1 MTAQDY
7 CLWDDPLC
15 YAKEKSPSIWCYLLL
30 LFFHQF
36 PLKLESEF
44 YVWQLGNV
52 CPPGRMI
59 WSFGFSEKKCKL
71 MEQFL
76 FGWNILICW
85 FFWKY
90 KRATFFFFFGGNILI
105 FHIKHIRDQFVW
117 RKCFL
122 VQEAGLQFTLTCLVL
137 LWKTGFAAMWMAAW
151 LLQRR
156 FAGRVTW
163 KTIFYCRECK
173 SFHFWEDA

>member
-15 YAKEKSPSIWCYLLL
+15 YAKEKSPSILCYLLL

-59 WSFGFSEKKCKL
+59 WSFGFSEKKMQTNGAIFVWMKY
-71 MEQFL
+71 FK
-76 FGWNILICW
+76 ICW

-90 KRATFFFFFGGNILI
+90 KRATFFFFL
-105 FHIKHIRDQFVW
+105 W
-117 RKCFL
+117 RKYFNFSYQTYKGPICLEEMFSCTRSWSTVHFDVL
-122 VQEAGLQFTLTCLVL
+122 GSFVKDWICSYVNSCLVIAK
-137 LWKTGFAAMWMAAW
+137 KT
-151 LLQRR
+151 RR
-156 FAGRVTW
+156 
-163 KTIFYCRECK
+163 
-173 SFHFWEDA
+173 